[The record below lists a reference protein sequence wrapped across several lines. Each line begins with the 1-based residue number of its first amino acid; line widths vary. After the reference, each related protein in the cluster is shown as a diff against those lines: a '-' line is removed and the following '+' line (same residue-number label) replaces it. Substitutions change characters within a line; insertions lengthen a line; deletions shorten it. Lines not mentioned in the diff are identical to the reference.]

1 MYQEELYEKNK
12 NKEGIKTIIEE
23 MIGSNED
30 RVKQFKDAQLLN
42 DVSIDTSF
50 GVDQRTILEKL
61 LEGDKNR
68 PTQVVLDYMMKQE
81 HSNERNQVIIGQLMS
96 IIEKL
101 LCKNISPF
109 LAEHDLDND
118 LSNSAIK
125 LESHVDYK
133 FNDFLGDPNV
143 VTPILNN

>member
-1 MYQEELYEKNK
+1 MYEKNK

-81 HSNERNQVIIGQLMS
+81 HSNERNQVIIG
-96 IIEKL
+96 
-101 LCKNISPF
+101 
-109 LAEHDLDND
+109 
-118 LSNSAIK
+118 
-125 LESHVDYK
+125 
-133 FNDFLGDPNV
+133 
-143 VTPILNN
+143 